1 MEGKAPLLEGD
12 YIVPHFDC
20 KGSEGNQAFLDLKV
34 PTTFFYTTFYTENF
48 INYGLLRKGEDGN
61 YSLTFNM
68 G

>member
-1 MEGKAPLLEGD
+1 MTGKVPLIEGD
-12 YIVPHFDC
+12 YTVPHFDG
-20 KGSEGNQAFLDLKV
+20 KGGLGNQAFRDLKV

-48 INYGLLRKGEDGN
+48 INYGMLRKGNDGN